1 MNESNVPRESD
12 RIRYKFLGLIL
23 SAMFATLATSGCCR
37 CPGNAADS
45 RESPRPE
52 AVSGPAAAV
61 QTTTYHSIG
70 VVKSTNVKL
79 SSIEI
84 QHQDI
89 PGLMPAM
96 TMEFYVKD
104 KSLLEG
110 VKAGDRIDFILEN
123 GVAGL
128 RVVGINKL

>member
-1 MNESNVPRESD
+1 MSCRHRVTARKIHKNHVNQTLMRKRTCMNESNVPRESD

-79 SSIEI
+79 SSI
-84 QHQDI
+84 
-89 PGLMPAM
+89 G
-96 TMEFYVKD
+96 
-104 KSLLEG
+104 
-110 VKAGDRIDFILEN
+110 
-123 GVAGL
+123 
-128 RVVGINKL
+128 

>member
-1 MNESNVPRESD
+1 MNEATRKSR

-23 SAMFATLATSGCCR
+23 LAMLATVATSACCR
-37 CPGNAADS
+37 CPCNAPDS
-45 RESPRPE
+45 RESPKPE
-52 AVSGPAAAV
+52 TVSDPAAAV
-61 QTTTYHSIG
+61 QTTTYHG
-70 VVKSTNVKL
+70 VGIVKSTNVKL
-79 SSIEI
+79 PSIEI

-104 KSLLEG
+104 KSLLDG
-110 VKAGDRIDFILEN
+110 VKAGDRIDFVLEN